1 MQRGRK
7 SLEARSVANVVAMNA
22 ASPFTRRPKAPKE
35 LSKEQKVEW
44 DAIVDRMPEDWFTP
58 ETWPVLTNLC
68 RHIVY
73 ARDFAH
79 ELEDLRESFK
89 DICLR
94 LRQEHSELEPKE
106 VRALAR
112 MQLDQ
117 RGELAKMHGE
127 QTRMIATLSTK
138 LRLTPQARYQPVTAG
153 RKMFDRNQL
162 PERMPWE
169 DDNDD

>member
-7 SLEARSVANVVAMNA
+7 SLEARAIENVVAMSC
-22 ASPFTRRPKAPKE
+22 ASSPMKRPKAPKE
-35 LSKEQKVEW
+35 LSSDQKVEW
-44 DAIVDRMPEDWFTP
+44 NAIVDRMPEDWLTP
-58 ETWPVLTNLC
+58 ETCPILTNLC

-79 ELEDLRESFK
+79 ELEDLNESFK
-89 DICLR
+89 KICFR

-112 MQLDQ
+112 MQLDR

-138 LRLTPQARYQPVTAG
+138 LRLTPQSRMQAVTAG
-153 RKMFDRNQL
+153 RKMFDRNQQ
-162 PERMPWE
+162 PQKMPWE
-169 DDNDD
+169 DD